1 MLRVLCLDIEGG
13 FGGSSRSLFESIKH
27 LQQSDVHVE
36 VWCRRQGPI
45 QARYKKL
52 GVKCEVWPDMPHIS
66 SLPRLSRNLYV
77 FSRFF
82 TFTWPRS
89 RAFRRMLKK
98 AAVDDFDVIH
108 LNHEGLFLLAK
119 WLRRQ
124 LRGRVSLAMH
134 IRTHL
139 PSTVFSRWQYR
150 CISQTI
156 DQCIFIT
163 ENERD
168 KVMCLTGTSTKGKV
182 IYNIVSK
189 PLAILEDQT
198 IANLPEFKLVSC
210 SNYAWS
216 RGNDQLIDI
225 ALELKR
231 RSKKNFKFIVAGNM
245 QLMGNLPGLLGK
257 IANSGGTLADYAE
270 MRGVAHMFQFLGS
283 VSDPFPIF
291 EACDALVRPSRSS
304 DPWGREVLE
313 AMSHGLPVLSV
324 GEYDTFVEHGVT
336 GCLYREFDAVAFA
349 DDIVALSE
357 KTDLRLEMGE
367 AGRNRISL
375 LCNGPKCAADL
386 LQVWCGLSERA

>member
-27 LQQSDVHVE
+27 LQESDVQVE
-36 VWCRRQGPI
+36 VWCRREGPV

-66 SLPRLSRNLYV
+66 SLPRLSRNLYI
-77 FSRFF
+77 FSKFF
-82 TFTWPRS
+82 AFSWRRS
-89 RAFRRMLKK
+89 RAFRRMLEK
-98 AAVDDFDVIH
+98 AAADDFDVIH

-150 CISQTI
+150 CISQTL

-168 KVMCLTGTSTKGKV
+168 KVANLTGMPPKGEV
-182 IYNIVSK
+182 IYNIVSN
-189 PLAILEDQT
+189 PSVIEEDRM
-198 IANLPEFKLVSC
+198 IADLPEFKLVSC
-210 SNYAWS
+210 SNYAWL

-225 ALELKR
+225 AIELQR
-231 RSKKNFKFIVAGNM
+231 RGKENFKFIVAGNM
-245 QLMGNLPGLLGK
+245 QLMGTLPGLLGK

-270 MRGVAHMFQFLGS
+270 MRGVAHMFRFLGS
-283 VSDPFPIF
+283 VSDPAPIL

-324 GEYDTFVEHGVT
+324 GEYDTFVEPGVT

-349 DDIVALSE
+349 DDIVAFSE
-357 KTDLRLEMGE
+357 KTEVRKKMGE
-367 AGRNRISL
+367 ASRNRVSL

-386 LQVWCGLSERA
+386 VQVWRGLSESA